1 MAGPGPGD
9 FSGLPLNAD
18 GRAHAQSYSPS
29 QLSMPERQCLY
40 YPQTYRVVGPFGPR
54 VWPEYGADGNV
65 LAWRMNG
72 AVDMTPRTI
81 WMDGRPIRRRPPCIP
96 TKGFPPASGRGRTLV
111 VTTTHMKEGPLRR
124 NGVFHSD
131 NAVMTEFI
139 IRHDDMLTLTAIV
152 DDPTVLDEPHIISR
166 TFVNDPTLP
175 APIVGNPC
183 TPIIEAP
190 GLDRGDA
197 PLPARSESVYRDM
210 VKICNYRE
218 SDRRRWPDVVPGIP
232 RKVAAELHP
241 TACLWPLLLR
251 LGRRKQWRSWDRRRR
266 EPLLHDATIALRSRS
281 PSDPKVSVDTTQLD

>member
-1 MAGPGPGD
+1 MR
-9 FSGLPLNAD
+9 
-18 GRAHAQSYSPS
+18 RATPPS

-81 WMDGRPIRRRPPCIP
+81 WMDGRPHPPKNAVH
-96 TKGFPPASGRGRTLV
+96 THEGFSTGVWQGRTLV

-131 NAVMTEFI
+131 NVVMTEFI

-166 TFVNDPTLP
+166 TFVNDPIASGP
-175 APIVGNPC
+175 DCRQPVHA
-183 TPIIEAP
+183 
-190 GLDRGDA
+190 DHRG
-197 PLPARSESVYRDM
+197 AR
-210 VKICNYRE
+210 
-218 SDRRRWPDVVPGIP
+218 
-232 RKVAAELHP
+232 A
-241 TACLWPLLLR
+241 
-251 LGRRKQWRSWDRRRR
+251 
-266 EPLLHDATIALRSRS
+266 
-281 PSDPKVSVDTTQLD
+281 